1 MFLFIPSTTFFVLT
15 QEKQEQARDWGAE
28 CDSLRC
34 VTVAGSLSLCPGN
47 RTFFKT
53 SPGCFNE

>member
-34 VTVAGSLSLCPGN
+34 VTVAQVAVA
-47 RTFFKT
+47 
-53 SPGCFNE
+53 

>member
-15 QEKQEQARDWGAE
+15 QEQARDWGAE